1 MPVVNIVKH
10 NLLARATLTGYKTF
24 DGYVGGLFNFVAPR
38 GGG

>member
-24 DGYVGGLFNFVAPR
+24 DGYVGGPF
-38 GGG
+38 